1 MLLWFMV
8 VVWITLGMFGT
19 GTILDIQGSCMYAV
33 HMQQNTRLKTSFVID
48 TYTVRE
54 KIDAY
59 DTDLRK
65 SQL

>member
-8 VVWITLGMFGT
+8 VVWIRLGRFGT

-33 HMQQNTRLKTSFVID
+33 HMQQNTRLMTRFVID